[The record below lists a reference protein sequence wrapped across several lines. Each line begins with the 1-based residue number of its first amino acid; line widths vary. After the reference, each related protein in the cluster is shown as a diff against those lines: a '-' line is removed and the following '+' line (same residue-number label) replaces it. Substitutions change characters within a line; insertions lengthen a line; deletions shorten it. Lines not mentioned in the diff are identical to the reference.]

1 MIRPFEKNDLDP
13 VMDIWLEANLDAHD
27 FIPAEYWKNNFD
39 SVRAMIPAADVTVST
54 DDETGAVNG
63 FIGMSGDFIEGIFVS
78 SDERS
83 QGIGESLLDYVKKS
97 HPVLRLEV
105 YERNT
110 RAFDFYIR
118 EGFSVISEDTDP
130 ETGEKEY
137 LTEWK
142 ITDLQP

>member
-1 MIRPFEKNDLDP
+1 MIRPFEKNDLDQ

-27 FIPAEYWKNNFD
+27 FIPAEYWKKNFD
-39 SVRAMIPAADVTVST
+39 AVRAMIPAADVTVSA
-54 DDETGAVNG
+54 DDDTGAVNG
-63 FIGMSGDFIEGIFVS
+63 FIGMTGDFIEGIFVS

-83 QGIGESLLDYVKKS
+83 HGIGKILLDYVKKS

-105 YERNT
+105 YEKNT

-118 EGFSVISEDTDP
+118 EGFSVLSEDTDHD
-130 ETGEKEY
+130 TGEKEY
-137 LTEWK
+137 LMECK